1 MAYLPKLNPTVGGG
15 LGGLPERR
23 AVAPTASAS
32 EFSVGSI
39 FEKDDSTFSLVYSG
53 TSSSMASF
61 NDPNAVSFI
70 TKVKDG
76 KYLVP
81 YYYNN
86 GSNYVTLLKS
96 ISVTPSG
103 VTVST
108 GTHTIGTGDIRNFSC
123 YENSGFMSG
132 NDYIQLFCPN
142 GNAAKINVDTL
153 SYSTVFSG
161 FTLPTSVTILSG
173 AYAGQSFSYSGTAN
187 NFFTGHSKRTIL
199 DNNNGTG
206 TVLVFGS
213 VNGVT
218 SIVGLVYNGSA
229 TLVDSFVIARF
240 TNLPTL
246 ASVIIGWFEKVG
258 DKIVFY
264 ISVTYSTN
272 LVSFAVTFNT
282 IDKTHTLVT
291 GTTVTVSTSSISG
304 VRFSTSKNSAALETI
319 IGTQTSCYTFLLQNR
334 LPYTPYSPS
343 YNSVSLAKQLVTGI
357 PYIDKNNDV
366 FMLGQNFLAY
376 SQSAVGISPIYS
388 TSSDSLGSI
397 EMLPLVTKYEDY
409 WVNSASG
416 YPQLL
421 ATPNVV
427 CAYIKPNDVT
437 TVSGNYYKV
446 LLLANTDP
454 VVDDEVFLC
463 TAYDKDTTNDIF
475 RLGFVLLRKKS

>member
-23 AVAPTASAS
+23 VVS
-32 EFSVGSI
+32 SI
-39 FEKDDSTFSLVYSG
+39 LSTSKFNFGDVYEKDDQTFSVIYSG
-53 TSSSMASF
+53 LSTRTGSF
-61 NDPNAVSFI
+61 GDPNAVSFV
-70 TKVKDG
+70 TKVASN

-81 YYYNN
+81 YYYFN
-86 GSNYVTLLKS
+86 GSVNITMLKS
-96 ISVTPSG
+96 VSVSSSG
-103 VTVST
+103 IVVST
-108 GTHTIGTGDIRNFSC
+108 NSHTIGDSSTRNFSC

-199 DNNNGTG
+199 DNNNSTG

-343 YNSVSLAKQLVTGI
+343 YNSVSLAKQFVTGI

-366 FMLGQNFLAY
+366 FMLGQNFLGY
-376 SQSAVGISPIYS
+376 GQSAAGISPIYS

-409 WVNSASG
+409 LVNSASG

-437 TVSGNYYKV
+437 TVSGNYNV

-463 TAYDKDTTNDIF
+463 TTSDQGTTNNIF